1 MCTEDV
7 RLSSHILSNANH
19 GLDTSVRGLAK
30 GNNGESRSL
39 ALEDNLAVPDDCA
52 AVAGSDSSNVSTS
65 RQETLENFDVNVV
78 ILSRMSR

>member
-52 AVAGSDSSNVSTS
+52 AAAGSDSNNVST